1 MTTRV
6 EIPFPP
12 PRAPELGGRIEPPMV
27 AIEPRWEYKEVMRN
41 LHEAGLLSETELNTL
56 GAEHWELAGVV
67 TAGDLVHFYFKR
79 ARPL

>member
-12 PRAPELGGRIEPPMV
+12 PRPPVPSGRIEPPMV
-27 AIEPRWEYKEVMRN
+27 SIEPRWEYKEVARN
-41 LHEAGLLSETELNTL
+41 LHEEGLLSEAELNTL

-67 TAGDLVHFYFKR
+67 TAGHLVHFYFKR
-79 ARPL
+79 GRPS